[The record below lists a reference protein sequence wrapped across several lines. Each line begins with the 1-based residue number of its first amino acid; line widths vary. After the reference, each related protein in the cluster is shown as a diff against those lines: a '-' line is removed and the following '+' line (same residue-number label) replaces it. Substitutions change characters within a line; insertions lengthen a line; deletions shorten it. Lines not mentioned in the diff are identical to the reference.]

1 MASKIGGRR
10 TALTGAVSFA
20 LAVLLTLGV
29 AQSPAAATRVRG
41 GAARG
46 TLDWP
51 SYGNDLAN
59 TRYQNV
65 DQVTPANVAHLRPA
79 WVFHTGVLDPK
90 ASFEASPIVVN
101 GTLYVSTG
109 HDDVFALNA
118 ATGAETWAYHPEAA
132 MRPLSRL
139 PLCCGRV
146 NRGVAVAD
154 GTVYLA
160 RLDAVLVALDART
173 GQPVWQTRVANYHQ
187 GFSMTMAPQ
196 AVAGLV
202 IVGVAGGEY
211 VSPGKVMAFDARTGR
226 PVWTFNTTKP
236 GPTWAGTSW
245 RKGGAPVW
253 TTPSV
258 DPQRGLVYVTTGNAA
273 PNLDGFVRA
282 GTNLYTSS
290 IVTLDL
296 RTGQVRWAFQE
307 VHHDLWDYDGPQPAV
322 LFTLRR
328 GGRQI
333 PALGH
338 CNKAGYY
345 FILDRRTG
353 QPLYPV
359 TEVPVPS
366 GPAWQHAWPTQP
378 ESAIESL
385 TPHAVTFTPR
395 GRTAVP
401 EFTPP
406 HKQAELIQPG
416 PDGGCEYPPAAYSPR
431 TKFVYYGARYLPGL
445 LTGAKSP
452 RNSGGKSPKSSPATS
467 LGSSVTEPVPGVQY
481 AGIYGAT
488 DTTTGKI
495 AWKIDVPLLAKS
507 GLLVAGDLVFF
518 GENDGRFH
526 AVDARTG
533 AILWTFQGTSLPE
546 SGGSAAA
553 PIAYVAAGQEF
564 VVNAFGGNFL
574 DNGFQYAPSGDA
586 LVAFA
591 LPPAGATGPR
601 IVHATAPTAG
611 NPGPSSR

>member
-1 MASKIGGRR
+1 MVSQTGGRR
-10 TALTGAVSFA
+10 TALTGALSIA
-20 LAVLLTLGV
+20 LAALLTLGV
-29 AQSPAAATRVRG
+29 AQSPAAATHSRG
-41 GAARG
+41 GAPLRS
-46 TLDWP
+46 LDWP

-65 DQVTPANVAHLRPA
+65 DQVTPANVARLQPA
-79 WVFHTGVLDPK
+79 WVFHTGVFDPK
-90 ASFEASPIVVN
+90 ASFEASPIVVD
-101 GTLYVSTG
+101 GTMYVSTG

-118 ATGAETWAYHPEAA
+118 ATGAERWAYHPEAA
-132 MRPLSRL
+132 MPPLSQV
-139 PLCCGRV
+139 PLCCGRDS
-146 NRGVAVAD
+146 RGVAFAD
-154 GTVYLA
+154 GKIYLA

-173 GQPVWQTRVANYHQ
+173 GQPVWQTRVADYHQ
-187 GFSMTMAPQ
+187 GFSMTIAPQ

-202 IVGVAGGEY
+202 IVGVSGGEY
-211 VSPGKVMAFDARTGR
+211 VSPGKVVAFDARTGR
-226 PVWTFNTTKP
+226 PVWTFNTTTP
-236 GPTWAGTSW
+236 GPTWAGASW
-245 RKGGAPVW
+245 RTGGAPVW
-253 TTPSV
+253 GNPSV

-273 PNLDGFVRA
+273 PNLNGVSRA

-290 IVTLDL
+290 IVALDL
-296 RTGQVRWAFQE
+296 HTGRVRWAFQE

-328 GGRQI
+328 GGQQI

-359 TEVPVPS
+359 TEAPVPS
-366 GPAWQHAWPTQP
+366 GPTWQHAWPTQP
-378 ESAIESL
+378 ESAVDSL
-385 TPHAVTFTPR
+385 TPHAVTFTPK
-395 GRTAVP
+395 GLTAVP

-406 HKQAELIQPG
+406 HKQAELVQPG
-416 PDGGCEYPPAAYSPR
+416 PDGGCEYPPEAYSPR
-431 TKFVYYGARYLPGL
+431 TSFVYYGTRYLPGL
-445 LTGAKSP
+445 LTASP
-452 RNSGGKSPKSSPATS
+452 SNTTKDASGET
-467 LGSSVTEPVPGVQY
+467 LGSSATEPVPGVHY

-533 AILWTFQGTSLPE
+533 AILWTFQGTSLPAG
-546 SGGSAAA
+546 GGSDAA
-553 PIAYVAAGQEF
+553 PIAYVAHGQEF
-564 VVNAFGGNFL
+564 VVNAFGGNSL
-574 DNGFQYAPSGDA
+574 DNGFQYSPAGDA

-591 LPPAGATGPR
+591 LPPAGYIGPH
-601 IVHATAPTAG
+601 IVRAMAPTTG
-611 NPGPSSR
+611 NPRPSSRSQGG